1 MMQYKFVT
9 FYRSINYAIILI
21 TGKKTKEKKSRQTIG
36 KKKNSLKKSSRRGI
50 EQSTSLVVHRNL

>member
-21 TGKKTKEKKSRQTIG
+21 TGKKTKEKNQDKQLVR
-36 KKKNSLKKSSRRGI
+36 KK
-50 EQSTSLVVHRNL
+50 TV